1 MIARVWRG
9 RVRSGLLDEYRRFTA
24 QVCLPEYRATPGNL
38 GAYVLTKESSDHGD
52 VVTLSFW
59 DSYES
64 IARFAGSDI
73 ERARYYTEDPRFLL
87 DFPERVEHFEAAG
100 ANDRFGLM

>member
-9 RVRSGLLDEYRRFTA
+9 RVRPDLLEEYRRYVAT
-24 QVCLPEYRATPGNL
+24 QCLPDYRATPGNL
-38 GAYVLTKESSDHGD
+38 GAYVFTKASVDHGD

-64 IARFAGSDI
+64 IKGFAGDDI
-73 ERARYYTEDPRFLL
+73 TRARYYSEDPRFLL
-87 DFPERVEHFEAAG
+87 DFPERVEHF
-100 ANDRFGLM
+100 DVTRST